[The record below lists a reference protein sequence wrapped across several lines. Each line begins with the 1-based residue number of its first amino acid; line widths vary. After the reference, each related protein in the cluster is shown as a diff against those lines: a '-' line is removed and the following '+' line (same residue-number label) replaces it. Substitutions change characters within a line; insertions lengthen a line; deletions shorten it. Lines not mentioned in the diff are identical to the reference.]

1 MKALT
6 RKKKPNHNK
15 MKNKSMNAIN
25 DITRL
30 DIVKKK
36 KALNSQRKKP
46 LSKKFQIFLSD
57 LSLRFFRSEP
67 SLSNP
72 NLYLHNVD

>member
-6 RKKKPNHNK
+6 RRKKPNHNK

-36 KALNSQRKKP
+36 KALNSQ
-46 LSKKFQIFLSD
+46 
-57 LSLRFFRSEP
+57 
-67 SLSNP
+67 
-72 NLYLHNVD
+72 

>member
-1 MKALT
+1 
-6 RKKKPNHNK
+6 

-36 KALNSQRKKP
+36 KALNSQSNNTLRNP
-46 LSKKFQIFLSD
+46 I
-57 LSLRFFRSEP
+57 SLKQ
-67 SLSNP
+67 L
-72 NLYLHNVD
+72 